1 MSSNAE
7 QNISGFLVVRK
18 AGMDKDPEGRAFY
31 GARPSCLGAL
41 CYGGIDRMPWFDLD
55 EEFYAGTLPEGVA
68 RLRKSLDLANDDLT
82 GIRLCKDWPTARA
95 LLEFDERARL
105 VNEIVC
111 VRSGKLAAIKG
122 TVGSS
127 DVPAVRW
134 GGYDLVS
141 LGNWSLLREGLFRS
155 PASFQGWEKVL
166 NEFGL
171 LSSPESADEY
181 LRLYEA
187 ASHAGR
193 VEELPGSLYGFD
205 VIEVGHVEW

>member
-1 MSSNAE
+1 MSNGT
-7 QNISGFLVVRK
+7 QKISGFLVVRK
-18 AGMDKDPEGRAFY
+18 AGIDQDPEGRAFY
-31 GARPSCLGAL
+31 GAQPSCLGAL

-55 EEFYAGTLPEGVA
+55 EEFYAGTLPEGMA
-68 RLRKSLDLANDDLT
+68 LLRKSLELSNDDLT

-111 VRSGKLAAIKG
+111 LRSAKLAAIKG
-122 TVGSS
+122 TLES

-134 GGYDLVS
+134 EGYDLVS

-155 PASFQGWEKVL
+155 PASFPGWEKVL
-166 NEFGL
+166 NESGL
-171 LSSPESADEY
+171 LPSPESAGEY

-187 ASHAGR
+187 AAGAGR

-205 VIEVGHVEW
+205 VIEVGRVVS